1 MAQLKLKP
9 VTTGGLLKDVN
20 DNFAAMP
27 AHGRHVVT
35 DAEASANAAEI
46 DTDKP
51 GATGFLVQVWRSGV
65 DVTSDA
71 VVSISAGVLTV
82 ADGAATYNMAAGD
95 VINWIVFEG

>member
-1 MAQLKLKP
+1 MTRIMGSDWLAKL
-9 VTTGGLLKDVN
+9 
-20 DNFAAMP
+20 P

-35 DAEASANAAEI
+35 DAEATANAAAI

-71 VVSISAGVLTV
+71 AVTLVAGVLTV

>member
-1 MAQLKLKP
+1 MTVIAGSDWLAKL
-9 VTTGGLLKDVN
+9 
-20 DNFAAMP
+20 P

-35 DAEASANAAEI
+35 DDEATANAAAI

-71 VVSISAGVLTV
+71 AVTIVGGALTV
-82 ADGAATYNMAAGD
+82 ADGSSTYNVTEGQ
-95 VINWIVFEG
+95 VINWIVFKD

>member
-1 MAQLKLKP
+1 MTVIAGSDWLAK
-9 VTTGGLLKDVN
+9 
-20 DNFAAMP
+20 MP

-35 DAEASANAAEI
+35 AAEAVANVAAI

-71 VVSISAGVLTV
+71 VVSIAAGVLTV

>member
-1 MAQLKLKP
+1 MTVIAGSDWLAK
-9 VTTGGLLKDVN
+9 
-20 DNFAAMP
+20 MP

-35 DAEASANAAEI
+35 DAEAAANVAAI

-51 GATGFLVQVWRSGV
+51 GATGFLVQVWRSGE

>member
-1 MAQLKLKP
+1 MTVIAGSDWLAKL
-9 VTTGGLLKDVN
+9 
-20 DNFAAMP
+20 P

-35 DAEASANAAEI
+35 ADEATANAAAI

-71 VVSISAGVLTV
+71 AVTLVAGVLTV

-95 VINWIVFEG
+95 VINWIVF